1 MASKAV
7 TVTLGNMAERAQ
19 AHIAAGKYSTMSEVV
34 REGLRALDR
43 EEALLDAIY
52 KKKLEEAL
60 ADPRPGIP
68 IEEAFARVRQA
79 ALERRG
85 EL

>member
-19 AHIAAGKYSTMSEVV
+19 AHIASGKYSTMSEVI

-43 EEALLDAIY
+43 QEAMLDALY
-52 KKKLEEAL
+52 KRKLEEAL
-60 ADPRPGIP
+60 ADPRPSVSAD
-68 IEEAFARVRQA
+68 EAFEAVRAAAR
-79 ALERRG
+79 ERRR
-85 EL
+85 

>member
-1 MASKAV
+1 MAAKAV
-7 TVTLGNMAERAQ
+7 TVTLGKMAERAQ

-52 KKKLEEAL
+52 KRKLEEAL
-60 ADPRPGIP
+60 ADPRPSIP
-68 IEEAFARVRQA
+68 AEEAFAAVRA
-79 ALERRG
+79 AARERRG
-85 EL
+85 

>member
-7 TVTLGNMAERAQ
+7 TVTLGKMAERAE
-19 AHIAAGKYSTMSEVV
+19 AHLAAGKYATMSEVI

-52 KKKLEEAL
+52 KRRLEEAL
-60 ADPRPGIP
+60 ADPRPSIP
-68 IEEAFARVRQA
+68 LAEGLAQVR
-79 ALERRG
+79 ERIAKSRG
-85 EL
+85 E

>member
-1 MASKAV
+1 MAAKAV

-19 AHIAAGKYSTMSEVV
+19 AHIAAGKYSTMSEVI

-52 KKKLEEAL
+52 KRKLEEAL
-60 ADPRPGIP
+60 ADPRPSISG
-68 IEEAFARVRQA
+68 EEAFASVRA
-79 ALERRG
+79 AARERRG
-85 EL
+85 

>member
-1 MASKAV
+1 MAAKAV

-43 EEALLDAIY
+43 QEAMLDAIY
-52 KKKLEEAL
+52 RAKVAEAL
-60 ADPRPGIP
+60 ANPAPAVPLAEGLAEVRERI
-68 IEEAFARVRQA
+68 ARSK
-79 ALERRG
+79 G
-85 EL
+85 E

>member
-7 TVTLGNMAERAQ
+7 TVTLGKMAERAE

-43 EEALLDAIY
+43 QEAMLDAIY
-52 KKKLEEAL
+52 KAKIEEAL
-60 ADPRPGIP
+60 ANPRPPIP
-68 IEEAFARVRQA
+68 LEEAFARVREA
-79 ALERRG
+79 ARIRRG
-85 EL
+85 